1 MSHLSKLCRS
11 WVTASCAIG
20 APTAAADFSGGVAAV
35 RAALRMSCFTPRL
48 ALAALMLIAPVGV
61 FAQNNSFATVIQNNS
76 AMQANLT
83 QQMINLNASRSQYSG
98 KSTAPEPC
106 LPPYQLQRGMNG
118 VVPPELQGDPRYQQ
132 YLRCRQGQANPQNV
146 PATSV
151 APSLA
156 GTQHL
161 PITATD
167 FVPALYGHPFVDQAI
182 ANMQIAPQE
191 RMQLREA
198 VERMFKHVATE
209 YRGNNVA
216 VSVAVAYS
224 TALVTLNG
232 SQLNAQQIREF
243 ALGVNDTLARAP
255 QFAQMSPAEKQNN
268 SDSLIFQTA
277 MIIVLRD
284 MGQRDPQ
291 AGQQAIALSRVV
303 LQKLGS
309 S

>member
-1 MSHLSKLCRS
+1 MRCSIDPLS
-11 WVTASCAIG
+11 
-20 APTAAADFSGGVAAV
+20 
-35 RAALRMSCFTPRL
+35 
-48 ALAALMLIAPVGV
+48 LAALMLVAPVGA
-61 FAQNNSFATVIQNNS
+61 FAQNNSFAAVLQNNG

-83 QQMINLNASRSQYSG
+83 QQMINLNATRSQYSA

-132 YLRCRQGQANPQNV
+132 YLRCRQGQANPQYL
-146 PATSV
+146 PSTS
-151 APSLA
+151 APSLPVA
-156 GTQHL
+156 QHL

-167 FVPALYGHPFVDQAI
+167 FVPAQYGHPLVDQAI
-182 ANMQIAPQE
+182 ANMPIAPQE
-191 RMQLREA
+191 RLQLRNA
-198 VERMFKHVATE
+198 VELMFRRVAAE
-209 YRGNNVA
+209 YRGNNLA
-216 VSVAVAYS
+216 VSVALAYS

-255 QFAQMSPAEKQNN
+255 QFALMSPAEKQNN

-277 MIIVLRD
+277 MIVVLRD

-291 AGQQAIALSRVV
+291 AGQQAIELSRVV
-303 LQKLGS
+303 LQRLTS